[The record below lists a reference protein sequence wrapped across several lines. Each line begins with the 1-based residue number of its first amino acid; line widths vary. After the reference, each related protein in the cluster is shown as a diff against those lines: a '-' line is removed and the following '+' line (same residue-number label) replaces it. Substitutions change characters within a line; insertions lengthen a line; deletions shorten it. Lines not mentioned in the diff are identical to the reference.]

1 MDKHN
6 VKVKGEGIISS
17 AQLEWGIVPLADLPI
32 LREIPSFD
40 RKVSFIYENGKG
52 GIKLPEEE
60 WPLTVLQRGDKAY
73 LVSQKRIPVDVERSI
88 ITLQYLVRTAPVK
101 EVSIEKPRK
110 IGSTTTST
118 SEGKVIADFLYDG
131 NNDIPALVFHYPGD
145 AVGYEGR
152 LYVEYSRVD
161 VVDLESGVRNTLT
174 DAGYHVDTCIVDGK
188 KLVGITVPA
197 SKVQGLIE
205 KTNSSDLE
213 RAFDSS
219 DLERVVELNQ
229 KNDIA
234 HMAVCF
240 WDHSCISAETFELV
254 QPEEYPQYR
263 VTMDTKGKIY
273 QAERIIGE

>member
-1 MDKHN
+1 MDKYN
-6 VKVKGEGIISS
+6 VEVKGEGLISS
-17 AQLEWGIVPLADLPI
+17 AQLEWGIVPLSNLPI
-32 LREIPSFD
+32 LRKIPSFD
-40 RKVSFIYENGKG
+40 RKVSFIYEDRKG

-60 WPLTVLQRGDKAY
+60 WPLAVLQRGGKAY

-88 ITLQYLVRTAPVK
+88 ITLQYLVRTASVK

-110 IGSTTTST
+110 IVAITSST

-131 NNDIPALVFHYPGD
+131 NNNIPALVFHYPGG

-161 VVDLESGVRNTLT
+161 VADLESGVRNTLT
-174 DAGYHVDTCIVDGK
+174 SHGYHVDTSIVDGK

-197 SKVQGLIE
+197 SKVPELIE
-205 KTNSSDLE
+205 KTKSSDLE
-213 RAFDSS
+213 RTFDNS

-234 HMAVCF
+234 HMC
-240 WDHSCISAETFELV
+240 WGDHSCISAETFEFV
-254 QPEEYPQYR
+254 QPEGYPQYR
-263 VTMDTKGKIY
+263 VTMDTKGSVY
-273 QAERIIGE
+273 QAERISGK